1 MVHAIKMGW
10 MKPRPAKKNETEDES
25 KRKFYMLWQTDDQ
38 VIAGL
43 KNIHNSFQKVEE
55 AMRRVH
61 DPIPAPKMFLPGHEE
76 SYNPPPE

>member
-38 VIAGL
+38 VRRRL
-43 KNIHNSFQKVEE
+43 KRTLIIPFKRL
-55 AMRRVH
+55 RR
-61 DPIPAPKMFLPGHEE
+61 P
-76 SYNPPPE
+76 

>member
-1 MVHAIKMGW
+1 MT
-10 MKPRPAKKNETEDES
+10 R
-25 KRKFYMLWQTDDQ
+25 L
-38 VIAGL
+38 IADF
-43 KNIHNSFQKVEE
+43 KNIYNFFQKVEE